1 MNICEMGIQFFI
13 QFFCLHNGSLILFR
27 LFHVYY
33 VGHRSLITE
42 VDHFCWFAGQ
52 IHDEVQT

>member
-1 MNICEMGIQFFI
+1 MNICEMGI

-27 LFHVYY
+27 LFHIYY